1 MDKHF
6 SELAALHK
14 EQQEK
19 AAKDAAFVRAVIERI
34 NADVEQTRGWLYGN
48 PQRTPEW
55 MKELWKK

>member
-1 MDKHF
+1 MDKHL
-6 SELAALHK
+6 SELAKLHK

-19 AAKDAAFVRAVIERI
+19 AVKDAAFVRAIIERI
-34 NADVEQTRGWLYGN
+34 NADVEHMSGWIYGS